1 MDAIVAFSLACN
13 VVQVVDFSIDV
24 VSTCRELYSDGSL
37 SKYDHLEHMTNHLI
51 GLRNALDPSTAQG
64 DPNTGQYQDQ
74 ALLDLAEKCSTTAK
88 ELLGEVQKLKING
101 PPSKRKVIRKSA
113 KSLWKKS
120 SIERIQTR
128 LDEYRKI
135 LDSRILI
142 GIRSVTN
149 LLISM
154 THATDH

>member
-37 SKYDHLEHMTNHLI
+37 SKYDHLEHMANHLI
-51 GLRNALDPSTAQG
+51 GLRIALDPPTAQG

-74 ALLDLAEKCSTTAK
+74 ALLDLAERCSTTAK

-128 LDEYRKI
+128 LNEYRKV

-142 GIRSVTN
+142 GIRSVTS
-149 LLISM
+149 LLISR